1 MTQPTDADALVPYLD
16 RTGLAAHFVGVGGA
30 GMAPLAAIMAEAGW
44 RVSGCDLSGSA
55 ITRQLAAS
63 GIRVAR
69 GHDPGHVA
77 GQELLVIS
85 SAVPADAP
93 EVAAARAAG
102 IPVVKRAQL
111 VGALTRRTR
120 AICVAGTAGKTT
132 TTAMTAVALMGAGA
146 DPSVLVGGAVAG
158 VGVGGRAGRG
168 DLLVVES
175 DEYDRSFLNFR
186 PHVAVVT
193 NVEADHLDCYADL
206 ADIQAAFRAFL
217 SAVPADG
224 ATVVCA
230 DDPGALAVAPRGA
243 IAYGESEAAD
253 WRVRALRPSEAGT
266 EADVEAPDGRGV
278 PLRLAVP
285 GRHNVLNAV
294 AALAVCDVL
303 GADLEAAAA
312 ALAEFRGAARRFELK
327 GVVGGIAVY
336 DDYAHHPT
344 KVRAAL
350 AGARQR
356 ARGRVWCLFQPHTFH
371 RTASLWDDFLTAF
384 ADADQVVLLDIYSPP
399 GREPP
404 MPDVTSG
411 RLAAAMRHPAAR
423 YAQSPDAALD
433 LIAAETRRGDLVVTM
448 GAGDV
453 TALGPR
459 LLERLAARGAVV
471 L

>member
-1 MTQPTDADALVPYLD
+1 MTGPTDADALVTYLE
-16 RTGLAAHFVGVGGA
+16 RTGLAAHFVGIGGA

-44 RVSGCDLSGSA
+44 RVSGCDLGSSA
-55 ITRQLAAS
+55 ITEQLAAS
-63 GIRVAR
+63 GIPVAR
-69 GHDPGHVA
+69 GHDPSHVA
-77 GQELLVIS
+77 DQELLVVS

-93 EVAAARAAG
+93 EVAAAREVG
-102 IPVVKRAQL
+102 IPVAKRAQL
-111 VGALTRRTR
+111 VGALTHRTR
-120 AICVAGTAGKTT
+120 AICIAGTAGKTT
-132 TTAMTAVALMGAGA
+132 TTAMTAVALIGAGA
-146 DPSVLVGGAVAG
+146 DPSVLVGGAVPG

-168 DLLVVES
+168 DLLIVES

-186 PHVAVVT
+186 PYVAVVT
-193 NVEADHLDCYADL
+193 NVETDHLDCYADL

-217 SAVPADG
+217 STVPSGG
-224 ATVVCA
+224 ATIVCA
-230 DDPGALAVAPRGA
+230 DDPGALAVAPPGA
-243 IAYGESEAAD
+243 IRYGEAEAAH
-253 WRVRALRPSEAGT
+253 WRIRALRPSDAGT
-266 EADVEAPDGRGV
+266 EVDVDRPDGRRLS
-278 PLRLAVP
+278 LRLAVP

-294 AALAVCDVL
+294 AALAVCGVL
-303 GADLEAAAA
+303 GADLETAAA

-327 GVVGGIAVY
+327 GEVSGIAVY

-384 ADADQVVLLDIYSPP
+384 AGADQVVLLDVYSPP
-399 GREPP
+399 GRERP

-411 RLAAAMRHPAAR
+411 RLAAAMHHPAAR
-423 YAQSPDAALD
+423 YAPSPDAALE
-433 LIAAETRRGDLVVTM
+433 LIAAEARPGDLVITM

-459 LLERLAARGAVV
+459 LLARIAKRKAVV
-471 L
+471 H